1 MGTPDRLAALDRA
14 YLEKRD
20 GIVRALVRRL
30 GLPQQVAEDVVSE
43 AYVTTRARVADGL
56 VIRSG
61 AEGAYLWRA
70 GSHRGLDWLSRN
82 REDPTTSPE
91 GAPAAPVDEALF
103 TALQRCLEHASRQ
116 ANELLRAYFEGGEAL
131 QDIARRAG
139 VTPPAIT
146 RRLTRALVEIYTC
159 LVQCGAF
166 TLGIPVERL
175 RRVIGE
181 G

>member
-1 MGTPDRLAALDRA
+1 MDTRHRLAALDRA

-43 AYVTTRARVADGL
+43 AYVITRARVAEGL
-56 VIRSG
+56 VIREN
-61 AEGAYLWRA
+61 AVGAYLWRA
-70 GSHRGLDWLSRN
+70 ASHRGLDWLRRN
-82 REDPTTSPE
+82 REDPDTSPE
-91 GAPAAPVDEALF
+91 GAPSTPADEALF
-103 TALQRCLEHASRQ
+103 AALQRCVEHASRQ
-116 ANELLRAYFEGGEAL
+116 ANELLRQHFERGDPL

-146 RRLTRALVEIYTC
+146 RRLTLALVEIYAC